1 MLSESGDAKNYHAW
15 GHRQWV
21 LRTFGG
27 WEDELAYVEEL
38 LQEDLRNN
46 SAWNQRFYVLQN
58 TQDLT
63 QLDVVRGEVAYA
75 LRCAT
80 HPRPNPRP
88 NPRRDPR
95 PASRPASP
103 RGGRLPA
110 RSLIADLAAPPP
122 RLAVNPP

>member
-27 WEDELAYVEEL
+27 WEEELAYVEEL

-88 NPRRDPR
+88 NPCRDP
-95 PASRPASP
+95 RPASP

>member
-27 WEDELAYVEEL
+27 WEEELAYVEEL

-46 SAWNQRFYVLQN
+46 SAWNQRFYVLQS

-88 NPRRDPR
+88 DPRRDPR
-95 PASRPASP
+95 PASRPASHAAVACP
-103 RGGRLPA
+103 HA
-110 RSLIADLAAPPP
+110 R
-122 RLAVNPP
+122 

>member
-1 MLSESGDAKNYHAW
+1 M
-15 GHRQWV
+15 
-21 LRTFGG
+21 
-27 WEDELAYVEEL
+27 
-38 LQEDLRNN
+38 QEDLRNN

-80 HPRPNPRP
+80 LPRP

-95 PASRPASP
+95 PASSPAS
-103 RGGRLPA
+103 
-110 RSLIADLAAPPP
+110 LAAVACPHA
-122 RLAVNPP
+122 R